1 VEEDKFPF
9 KEGSFVAIRV
19 GINGFGR
26 IGRNVLRACLGES
39 ALEFVAVNDITNAA
53 TLAHLLKYDSVHGT
67 LEEEVKSEKDGITVG
82 RRTLRVTA
90 ERDPAKLPWK
100 DLKVDLVLEC
110 SGLFTDREDAA
121 KHLTAGAKK
130 VLISAPAKGADVT
143 ICMGV
148 NDGAYDPAKHHV
160 MSNASCTTNCLAPL
174 AKVLHENFGIKRGLM
189 TTIHSYTNDQRILD
203 LPHEDLRR
211 ARAAALSMIPSSTG
225 AARAIGLVLPALN
238 GKLDGMAVRVPTPN
252 VSLVDLTC
260 ELEKSTDDKAVNAAL
275 KAAATG
281 PLKGILEYCEQPL
294 VSIDFNGTPFSSI
307 VDAKLTR
314 VLDGNLCKAL
324 SWYDNEWGFSN
335 RMRDVAL
342 LIGKRL

>member
-1 VEEDKFPF
+1 MAK
-9 KEGSFVAIRV
+9 IRV

-26 IGRNVLRACLGES
+26 IGRNVFRACLDEPG
-39 ALEFVAVNDITNAA
+39 LEFVAVNDITDAK
-53 TLAHLLKYDSVHGT
+53 TLAHLLKYDSVHGV
-67 LEEEVKSEKDGITVG
+67 LEQDVRADKEGLTVG
-82 RRTLRVTA
+82 GAKVRVTA

-100 DLKVDLVLEC
+100 QLGVDLVLEC
-110 SGLFTDREDAA
+110 SGLFTDRDKAA
-121 KHLTAGAKK
+121 KHLEAGAKK
-130 VLISAPAKGADVT
+130 VIISAPAKGADIT
-143 ICMGV
+143 ICKGV
-148 NDGAYDPAKHHV
+148 NDGAYDAAKHAV
-160 MSNASCTTNCLAPL
+160 ISNASCTTNCLAPI
-174 AKVLHENFGIKRGLM
+174 AKVLHESFGIRRGLM

-260 ELEKSTDDKAVNAAL
+260 ELEKPATEEGINAAM
-275 KAAATG
+275 KAAAAG
-281 PLKGILEYCEQPL
+281 PLKGILHYCDQPL
-294 VSIDFNGTPFSSI
+294 VSSDFNGTPYSSI
-307 VDAKLTR
+307 LDSQLTR
-314 VLDGNLCKAL
+314 VMDKTLCKVL

-342 LIGKRL
+342 LVGKGL